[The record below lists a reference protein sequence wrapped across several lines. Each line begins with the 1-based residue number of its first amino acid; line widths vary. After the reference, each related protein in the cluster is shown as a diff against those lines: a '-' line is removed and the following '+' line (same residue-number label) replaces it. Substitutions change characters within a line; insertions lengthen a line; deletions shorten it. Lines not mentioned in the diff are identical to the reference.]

1 MDLINTFFNPEVFVK
16 SFPILLRGLGN
27 TLLLGITAVVCG
39 TLLGMAFCLV
49 RLYGPKSLRLAAVI
63 YIDLF
68 RAIPVLVV
76 IVLIYYALPFVGV
89 TLSSFTS
96 ASLALTLVLAAF
108 TAEVFRA
115 GIESVP
121 AGQAEAA
128 LGLGLKFPL
137 VILKVILPQALRVAT
152 APQTSNVVSIVKDT
166 SLASVVAM
174 PDLLKQAT
182 DSQALFANPTPL
194 IGAAIIYI
202 AVLWPLV
209 RLTAYVDARSR
220 RLQTAVVLLVCNTV
234 LMHVF
239 AFRA

>member
-1 MDLINTFFNPEVFVK
+1 MDLIDTFFNPEVFVQ
-16 SFPILLRGLGN
+16 SLPILLRGLGN
-27 TLLLGITAVVCG
+27 TLLLGATAVVCG
-39 TLLGMAFCLV
+39 TLAGIVLCLV
-49 RLYGPKSLRLAAVI
+49 RLYGPRALRVMALV

-76 IVLIYYALPFVGV
+76 IVLIYYALPFLGV

-96 ASLALTLVLAAF
+96 ASLALILVLAAF

-115 GIESVP
+115 GIESIP

-128 LGLGLKFPL
+128 LALGLKFRQ
-137 VILKVILPQALRVAT
+137 VVRTVILPQALRVAT
-152 APQTSNVVSIVKDT
+152 PPQTSNVVSIIKDT

-194 IGAAIIYI
+194 IGAALIYVAI
-202 AVLWPLV
+202 LWPLV

-220 RLQTAVVLLVCNTV
+220 RLRTA
-234 LMHVF
+234 
-239 AFRA
+239 R

>member
-1 MDLINTFFNPEVFVK
+1 MELINTFFNPQVFVQ

-39 TLLGMAFCLV
+39 TLLGIALCLW
-49 RLYGPKSLRLAAVI
+49 RLYGPKVPRMLCII

-96 ASLALTLVLAAF
+96 ASLALILVLSAF

-115 GIESVP
+115 AIESIP
-121 AGQAEAA
+121 GGQGEAA
-128 LGLGLKFPL
+128 LALGLKFRQ
-137 VILKVILPQALRVAT
+137 VVRTVILPQALRVAT
-152 APQTSNVVSIVKDT
+152 PPQTSNIVSVIKDT

-194 IGAAIIYI
+194 IGAAVIYI
-202 AVLWPLV
+202 AILWPLV
-209 RLTAYVDARSR
+209 RLTAYVEARSR
-220 RLQTAVVLLVCNTV
+220 RLRTA
-234 LMHVF
+234 
-239 AFRA
+239 R

>member
-1 MDLINTFFNPEVFVK
+1 MELINTFFNPQVFVQ

-39 TLLGMAFCLV
+39 TLLGIALCLW
-49 RLYGPKSLRLAAVI
+49 RLYGPKVPRMLCII

-96 ASLALTLVLAAF
+96 ASLALILVLSAF

-115 GIESVP
+115 AIESIP
-121 AGQAEAA
+121 GGQGEAA
-128 LGLGLKFPL
+128 LALGLKFRQ
-137 VILKVILPQALRVAT
+137 VVRTVILPQALRVAT
-152 APQTSNVVSIVKDT
+152 PPQTSNIVSVIKDT

-202 AVLWPLV
+202 AILWPLV
-209 RLTAYVDARSR
+209 RLTAYVEARSR
-220 RLQTAVVLLVCNTV
+220 RLRTA
-234 LMHVF
+234 
-239 AFRA
+239 R

>member
-1 MDLINTFFNPEVFVK
+1 VELINTFFNPQVFVQ

-27 TLLLGITAVVCG
+27 TLLLGVTAVVCG
-39 TLLGMAFCLV
+39 TLLGIALCLW
-49 RLYGPKSLRLAAVI
+49 RLYGPKVPRMLCVI

-96 ASLALTLVLAAF
+96 ASLALILVLSAF

-115 GIESVP
+115 AIESIP
-121 AGQAEAA
+121 SGQAEAA
-128 LGLGLKFPL
+128 LALGLKFRQ
-137 VILKVILPQALRVAT
+137 VVRTVILPQALRVAT
-152 APQTSNVVSIVKDT
+152 PPQTSNVVSVIKDT

-202 AVLWPLV
+202 AILWPLV

-220 RLQTAVVLLVCNTV
+220 RLRTA
-234 LMHVF
+234 
-239 AFRA
+239 R

>member
-1 MDLINTFFNPEVFVK
+1 MELIDTFANPEVLAQ

-27 TLLLGITAVVCG
+27 TLLLGATAIVGG
-39 TLLGMAFCLV
+39 TLLGAALCLL
-49 RLYGPKSLRLAAVI
+49 RLYGPRALRVLAVI

-96 ASLALTLVLAAF
+96 ASLSLALVFAAF
-108 TAEVFRA
+108 TAEVLRS
-115 GIESVP
+115 GIESVAP
-121 AGQAEAA
+121 GQAEAA
-128 LGLGLKFPL
+128 LALGLHFGQ
-137 VILKVILPQALRVAT
+137 VVRTVILPQAVRVAIP
-152 APQTSNVVSIVKDT
+152 PQTGNMVSVVKDT

-194 IGAAIIYI
+194 IGAALIYV

-209 RLTAYVDARSR
+209 RLTAYVDARGR
-220 RLQTAVVLLVCNTV
+220 RLRTAS
-234 LMHVF
+234 
-239 AFRA
+239 

>member
-1 MDLINTFFNPEVFVK
+1 VELINTFFNPQVFVQ

-27 TLLLGITAVVCG
+27 TLLLGVTAVVCG
-39 TLLGMAFCLV
+39 TLLGIALCLW
-49 RLYGPKSLRLAAVI
+49 RLYGPKVLRMLCVI

-96 ASLALTLVLAAF
+96 ASLALILVLSAF

-115 GIESVP
+115 AIESIP
-121 AGQAEAA
+121 GGQAEAA
-128 LGLGLKFPL
+128 LALGLKFRQ
-137 VILKVILPQALRVAT
+137 VVRTVILPQALRVAT
-152 APQTSNVVSIVKDT
+152 PPQTSNVVSVIKDT

-202 AVLWPLV
+202 AILWPLV

-220 RLQTAVVLLVCNTV
+220 RLRTA
-234 LMHVF
+234 
-239 AFRA
+239 R

>member
-1 MDLINTFFNPEVFVK
+1 MELINTFFNPQVFVQ

-27 TLLLGITAVVCG
+27 TLLLGVTAVVCG
-39 TLLGMAFCLV
+39 TLLGIALCLW
-49 RLYGPKSLRLAAVI
+49 RLYGPKVPRMLCVI

-96 ASLALTLVLAAF
+96 ASLALILVLSAF

-115 GIESVP
+115 AIESIP
-121 AGQAEAA
+121 SGQAEAA
-128 LGLGLKFPL
+128 LALGLKFRQ
-137 VILKVILPQALRVAT
+137 VVRTVILPQALRVAT
-152 APQTSNVVSIVKDT
+152 PPQTSNVVSVIKDT

-202 AVLWPLV
+202 AILWPLV

-220 RLQTAVVLLVCNTV
+220 RLRTA
-234 LMHVF
+234 
-239 AFRA
+239 R

>member
-1 MDLINTFFNPEVFVK
+1 MELINTFFNPQVFVQ

-27 TLLLGITAVVCG
+27 TLLLGVTAVVCG
-39 TLLGMAFCLV
+39 TLLGITLCLW
-49 RLYGPKSLRLAAVI
+49 RLYGPKVPRMLCII

-96 ASLALTLVLAAF
+96 ASLALILVLSAF

-115 GIESVP
+115 AIESIP
-121 AGQAEAA
+121 GGQGEAA
-128 LGLGLKFPL
+128 LALGLKFRQ
-137 VILKVILPQALRVAT
+137 VVRTVILPQALRVAT
-152 APQTSNVVSIVKDT
+152 PPQTSNIVSVIKDT

-202 AVLWPLV
+202 AILWPLV
-209 RLTAYVDARSR
+209 RLTAYVEARSR
-220 RLQTAVVLLVCNTV
+220 RLRTA
-234 LMHVF
+234 
-239 AFRA
+239 R

>member
-1 MDLINTFFNPEVFVK
+1 VELINTFFNPQVFVQ

-39 TLLGMAFCLV
+39 TLLGIALCLW
-49 RLYGPKSLRLAAVI
+49 RLYGPKVPRMLCII

-96 ASLALTLVLAAF
+96 ASLALILVLSAF

-115 GIESVP
+115 AIESIP
-121 AGQAEAA
+121 GGQGEAA
-128 LGLGLKFPL
+128 LALGLKFRQ
-137 VILKVILPQALRVAT
+137 VVRTVILPQALRVAT
-152 APQTSNVVSIVKDT
+152 PPQTSNIVSVIKDT

-202 AVLWPLV
+202 AILWPLV
-209 RLTAYVDARSR
+209 RLTAYVEARSR
-220 RLQTAVVLLVCNTV
+220 RLRTA
-234 LMHVF
+234 
-239 AFRA
+239 R

>member
-1 MDLINTFFNPEVFVK
+1 VELINTFFNPQVFVQ

-27 TLLLGITAVVCG
+27 TLLLGVTAVVCG
-39 TLLGMAFCLV
+39 TLLGITLCLW
-49 RLYGPKSLRLAAVI
+49 RLYGPKVPRMLCII

-96 ASLALTLVLAAF
+96 ASLALILVLSAF

-115 GIESVP
+115 AIESIP
-121 AGQAEAA
+121 GGQGEAA
-128 LGLGLKFPL
+128 LALGLKFRQ
-137 VILKVILPQALRVAT
+137 VVRTVILPQALRVAT
-152 APQTSNVVSIVKDT
+152 PPQTSNIVSVIKDT

-202 AVLWPLV
+202 AILWPLV
-209 RLTAYVDARSR
+209 RLTAYVEARSR
-220 RLQTAVVLLVCNTV
+220 RLRTA
-234 LMHVF
+234 
-239 AFRA
+239 R

>member
-1 MDLINTFFNPEVFVK
+1 VELINTFFNPQVFVQ

-27 TLLLGITAVVCG
+27 TLLLGVTAVVCG
-39 TLLGMAFCLV
+39 TLLGIALCLW
-49 RLYGPKSLRLAAVI
+49 RLYGPKVPRMLCII

-96 ASLALTLVLAAF
+96 ASLALILVLSAF

-115 GIESVP
+115 AIESIP
-121 AGQAEAA
+121 GGQAEAA
-128 LGLGLKFPL
+128 LALGLKFRQ
-137 VILKVILPQALRVAT
+137 VVRTVILPQALRVAT
-152 APQTSNVVSIVKDT
+152 PPQTSNIVSVIKDT

-194 IGAAIIYI
+194 IGAAVIYI
-202 AVLWPLV
+202 AILWPLV

-220 RLQTAVVLLVCNTV
+220 RLRTA
-234 LMHVF
+234 
-239 AFRA
+239 R

>member
-1 MDLINTFFNPEVFVK
+1 MELINTFFNPQVFVQ

-27 TLLLGITAVVCG
+27 TLLLGVTAVVCG
-39 TLLGMAFCLV
+39 TLLGIALCLW
-49 RLYGPKSLRLAAVI
+49 RLYGPKVPRMLCII

-96 ASLALTLVLAAF
+96 ASLALILVLSAF

-115 GIESVP
+115 AIESIP
-121 AGQAEAA
+121 GGQAEAA
-128 LGLGLKFPL
+128 LALGLKFRQ
-137 VILKVILPQALRVAT
+137 VVRTVILPQALRVAT
-152 APQTSNVVSIVKDT
+152 PPQTSNIVSVIKDT

-194 IGAAIIYI
+194 IGAAVIYI
-202 AVLWPLV
+202 AILWPLV

-220 RLQTAVVLLVCNTV
+220 RLRTA
-234 LMHVF
+234 
-239 AFRA
+239 R

>member
-1 MDLINTFFNPEVFVK
+1 VELINTFFNPQVFVQ

-27 TLLLGITAVVCG
+27 TLLLGVTVVVCG
-39 TLLGMAFCLV
+39 TLLGIALCLW
-49 RLYGPKSLRLAAVI
+49 RLYGPKVPRMLCVI

-96 ASLALTLVLAAF
+96 ASLALILVLSAF

-115 GIESVP
+115 AIESIP
-121 AGQAEAA
+121 SGQAEAA
-128 LGLGLKFPL
+128 LALGLKFRQ
-137 VILKVILPQALRVAT
+137 VVRTVILPQALRVAT
-152 APQTSNVVSIVKDT
+152 PPQTSNVVSVIKDT

-202 AVLWPLV
+202 AILWPLV

-220 RLQTAVVLLVCNTV
+220 RLRTA
-234 LMHVF
+234 
-239 AFRA
+239 R

>member
-1 MDLINTFFNPEVFVK
+1 MELINTFFNPQVFVQ

-27 TLLLGITAVVCG
+27 TLLLGVTAVVCG
-39 TLLGMAFCLV
+39 TLLGIALCLW
-49 RLYGPKSLRLAAVI
+49 RLYGPKVLRMLCVI

-96 ASLALTLVLAAF
+96 ASLALILVLSAF

-115 GIESVP
+115 AIESIP
-121 AGQAEAA
+121 GGQAEAA
-128 LGLGLKFPL
+128 LALGLKFRQ
-137 VILKVILPQALRVAT
+137 VVRTVILPQALRVAT
-152 APQTSNVVSIVKDT
+152 PPQTSNVVSVIKDT

-202 AVLWPLV
+202 AILWPLV

-220 RLQTAVVLLVCNTV
+220 RLRTA
-234 LMHVF
+234 
-239 AFRA
+239 R